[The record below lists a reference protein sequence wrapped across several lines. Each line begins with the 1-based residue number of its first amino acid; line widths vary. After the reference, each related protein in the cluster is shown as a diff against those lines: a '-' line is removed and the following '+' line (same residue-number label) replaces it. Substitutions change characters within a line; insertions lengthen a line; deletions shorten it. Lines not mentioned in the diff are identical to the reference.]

1 MGVRASTSLL
11 LTSSWLECIICC
23 CLVVVKVHAPYV
35 VSTNTTERGRA
46 YYYSGMIV
54 PAPHL
59 AFSDNLLMSV
69 LGYHVKS
76 WQQRKYR
83 LPNFFAARSGARDV
97 FCLRCLVGVGLFSLT
112 GILSLLVLWL
122 ETDFS

>member
-1 MGVRASTSLL
+1 MLPMWSP
-11 LTSSWLECIICC
+11 LTPQREGELI
-23 CLVVVKVHAPYV
+23 
-35 VSTNTTERGRA
+35 TTV
-46 YYYSGMIV
+46 GMIV

-83 LPNFFAARSGARDV
+83 LPNFFAARSGTRDV
-97 FCLRCLVGVGLFSLT
+97 FCLWCLVGVGLFSLT